1 MYINHNGMAQNAAT
15 TLTGHYAR
23 LATST
28 ERLSSGMRI
37 NHAADDA
44 AGLAV
49 SELMRVD
56 IAALHQGVRNAND
69 AISMI
74 QTADGAL
81 GIIEEKLIRMKELAE
96 QASTGTYDSTQR
108 LMIDSEFQAM
118 GSEITRIAHATD
130 FNGIKLLDGSLSGG
144 AGGATGP
151 VTTTTTAQWD
161 FNDAGDSSG
170 NGHTLTTNGVVSFN
184 GGRLETQEGFIGN
197 ASVNLDLSGDP
208 GLGFALS
215 FSTIRAAGTGAG
227 AQTEL
232 FSFGGLTAVAY
243 TTGELEVTLNGQ
255 SVGSAVGAV
264 SDGGTNTLE
273 VRIEEDKALHVIL
286 NGTDIG
292 SIANAN
298 LGGQGQLVIGNTTN
312 FGYATSFDS
321 FTITEG
327 KAQQQTADRPAGVLI
342 HFGPSNDSAEDFYII
357 KSSDATLAGLG
368 LAGVDIQT
376 QERAQTTLNRI
387 GDAQARHAEI
397 RSYLGTMQ
405 NRLENTVTN
414 LTVQAENL
422 QNSESRIRDANVAIE
437 MTNFVRNQV
446 LTQSAVAMLSQA
458 NSMPQM
464 AIHLLG

>member
-1 MYINHNGMAQNAAT
+1 
-15 TLTGHYAR
+15 
-23 LATST
+23 
-28 ERLSSGMRI
+28 MRI
-37 NHAADDA
+37 NGAADDA
-44 AGLAV
+44 AGLAI
-49 SELMRVD
+49 SELMRAD
-56 IAALHQGVRNAND
+56 IAALHQGIRNAND

-74 QTADGAL
+74 QIMDGAL

-118 GSEITRIAHATD
+118 GSEITRIAHATE
-130 FNGIKLLDGSLSGG
+130 FNGIKLLNGSLSGG
-144 AGGATGP
+144 ADGATGP
-151 VTTTTTAQWD
+151 VTTTVSAQWD
-161 FNDAGDSSG
+161 FNDTADASG
-170 NGHTLTTNGVVSFN
+170 NGHTLTTNGMVSFN
-184 GGRLETQEGFIGN
+184 GGRMETQEGFVGN

-208 GLGFALS
+208 GLSFALT

-264 SDGGTNTLE
+264 SDGGVNTLE

-286 NGTDIG
+286 NGADIG
-292 SIANAN
+292 SIANAS
-298 LGGQGQLVIGNTTN
+298 LGGPGQLVIGNTSN

-321 FTITEG
+321 FVIREG
-327 KAQQQTADRPAGVLI
+327 EPRQQEAAGPAGVLI
-342 HFGPSNDSAEDFYII
+342 HFGPGNDSAEDYYVIS
-357 KSSDATLAGLG
+357 SSDATLSGLG
-368 LAGVDIQT
+368 LAGVDVQT

-387 GDAQARHAEI
+387 DDAQARHAEI
-397 RSYLGTMQ
+397 RSYLGAMQ

-422 QNSESRIRDANVAIE
+422 QNSESRIRDINVATE

-446 LTQSAVAMLSQA
+446 LTQTAIAMLSQA
-458 NSMPQM
+458 NAMPQM
-464 AIHLLG
+464 TLQLID

>member
-1 MYINHNGMAQNAAT
+1 MYIKHNAMARDVAN
-15 TLTGHYAR
+15 TLASHYKN

-28 ERLSSGMRI
+28 RRLSSGMRI
-37 NHAADDA
+37 NGAADDA
-44 AGLAV
+44 AGLAI
-49 SELMRVD
+49 SELMRAD
-56 IAALHQGVRNAND
+56 IAALHQGIRNAND

-74 QTADGAL
+74 QIMDGAL

-118 GSEITRIAHATD
+118 GSEITRIAHATE
-130 FNGIKLLDGSLSGG
+130 FNGIKLLNGSLSGG
-144 AGGATGP
+144 ADGATGP
-151 VTTTTTAQWD
+151 VTATVSAQWD
-161 FNDAGDSSG
+161 FNDTADASG
-170 NGHTLTTNGVVSFN
+170 NGHTLTTNGMVSFN
-184 GGRLETQEGFIGN
+184 GGRMETQEGFVGN

-208 GLGFALS
+208 GLSFALT

-264 SDGGTNTLE
+264 SDGGVNTLE
-273 VRIEEDKALHVIL
+273 VRIEEDKAPHVIL
-286 NGTDIG
+286 NGADIG
-292 SIANAN
+292 SIANAS
-298 LGGQGQLVIGNTTN
+298 LGGPGQLVIGNTSN

-321 FTITEG
+321 FVIREG
-327 KAQQQTADRPAGVLI
+327 EPRQQEAAGPAGVLI
-342 HFGPSNDSAEDFYII
+342 HFGPGNDSAEDYYVIS
-357 KSSDATLAGLG
+357 SSDATLSGLG
-368 LAGVDIQT
+368 LAGVDVQT

-387 GDAQARHAEI
+387 DDAQARHAEI
-397 RSYLGTMQ
+397 RSYLGAMQ

-422 QNSESRIRDANVAIE
+422 QNSESRIRDINVATE

-446 LTQSAVAMLSQA
+446 LTQTAVAMLSQA
-458 NSMPQM
+458 NAMPQM
-464 AIHLLG
+464 TLQLID

>member
-1 MYINHNGMAQNAAT
+1 MYINHNGMARKVAD

-49 SELMRVD
+49 SELMRAD
-56 IAALHQGVRNAND
+56 IAALNQGVRNAND

-81 GIIEEKLIRMKELAE
+81 GVIDEKLTRMKELAE
-96 QASTGTYDSTQR
+96 QASTGTYDSVQR

-118 GSEITRIAHATD
+118 GSEITRIARATD

-144 AGGATGP
+144 TGGGATGP
-151 VTTTTTAQWD
+151 VVTTTTARWD
-161 FNDAGDSSG
+161 FNDASDASG
-170 NGHTLTTNGVVSFN
+170 NGHTLATNGLVSFN
-184 GGRLETQEGFIGN
+184 GGRMETQEGFIGN
-197 ASVNLDLSGDP
+197 ASVTLDLSGNP
-208 GLGFALS
+208 GLGFALT

-243 TTGELEVTLNGQ
+243 TTGELEVSLNGQ

-264 SDGGTNTLE
+264 SDGGTNSLE

-286 NGTDIG
+286 NGADIG
-292 SIANAN
+292 SIADAV
-298 LGGQGQLVIGNTTN
+298 LGGPGQLVIGNTTA

-327 KAQQQTADRPAGVLI
+327 EQQQQAAEPGGVLI
-342 HFGPSNDSAEDFYII
+342 HFGPSNDSAEDYYVIRG
-357 KSSDATLAGLG
+357 SDATLAGLG
-368 LAGVDIQT
+368 LAGVNVQT

-397 RSYLGTMQ
+397 RSYLGAMQ

-414 LTVQAENL
+414 LTIQAENL
-422 QNSESRIRDANVAIE
+422 QNSESRIRDANIATE
-437 MTNFVRNQV
+437 MTDFVRNQV

-464 AIHLLG
+464 TMQLIG

>member
-81 GIIEEKLIRMKELAE
+81 GIIEEKLIR
-96 QASTGTYDSTQR
+96 
-108 LMIDSEFQAM
+108 I
-118 GSEITRIAHATD
+118 
-130 FNGIKLLDGSLSGG
+130 
-144 AGGATGP
+144 TGP

-161 FNDAGDSSG
+161 FNDTGDSSG
-170 NGHTLTTNGVVSFN
+170 NGHTLTTSGVVSFN

-197 ASVNLDLSGDP
+197 ASVNLDLSNNP

-215 FSTIRAAGTGAG
+215 FSTIRGAG

-321 FTITEG
+321 FTVTEG
-327 KAQQQTADRPAGVLI
+327 KPQQAAGRPAGVLI
-342 HFGPSNDSAEDFYII
+342 HFGPSNDSAEDYYII
-357 KSSDATLAGLG
+357 KSSDATLTGLG
-368 LAGVDIQT
+368 LAGVNIQT

-422 QNSESRIRDANVAIE
+422 QNSESRIRDINVATE

-464 AIHLLG
+464 AMQLIG

>member
-1 MYINHNGMAQNAAT
+1 MYIKHNAMARDAAN
-15 TLTGHYAR
+15 TLASHYKN

-28 ERLSSGMRI
+28 RRLSSGMRI
-37 NHAADDA
+37 NGAADDA
-44 AGLAV
+44 AGLAI
-49 SELMRVD
+49 SELMRAD
-56 IAALHQGVRNAND
+56 IAALHQGIRNAND

-74 QTADGAL
+74 QIMDGAL

-118 GSEITRIAHATD
+118 GSEITRIAHATE
-130 FNGIKLLDGSLSGG
+130 FNGIKLLNGSLSGG
-144 AGGATGP
+144 ADGATGP
-151 VTTTTTAQWD
+151 VTTTVSAQWD
-161 FNDAGDSSG
+161 FNDTADASG
-170 NGHTLTTNGVVSFN
+170 NGHTLTTNGMVSFN
-184 GGRLETQEGFIGN
+184 GGRMETQEGFVGN

-208 GLGFALS
+208 GLSFALT

-264 SDGGTNTLE
+264 SDGGVNTLE

-286 NGTDIG
+286 NGADIG
-292 SIANAN
+292 SIANAS
-298 LGGQGQLVIGNTTN
+298 LGGPGQLVIGNTSA

-321 FTITEG
+321 FVIREG
-327 KAQQQTADRPAGVLI
+327 EPRQQEAAGPAGVLI
-342 HFGPSNDSAEDFYII
+342 HFGPGNDSAEDYYVIS
-357 KSSDATLAGLG
+357 SSDATLSGLG
-368 LAGVDIQT
+368 LAGVDVQT

-387 GDAQARHAEI
+387 DDAQARHAEI
-397 RSYLGTMQ
+397 RSYLGAMQ

-422 QNSESRIRDANVAIE
+422 QNSESRIRDINVATE

-446 LTQSAVAMLSQA
+446 LTQTAIAMLSQA
-458 NSMPQM
+458 NAMPQM
-464 AIHLLG
+464 TLQLID